1 MGIQINGT
9 TDDISANDGSW
20 TATGLTDLRISTIK
34 TPSGLGTVS
43 FYNEGQIFTGITT
56 FNGNVSGA
64 LSSGT
69 AQSASGLGTAVN
81 FTDIPSW
88 VKRITIMFAGLSL
101 SGGGN
106 LSPMCVQLG
115 DSGGIEQT
123 GYLGVDSGGNSHT
136 VGFRLT
142 PGVTANDSI
151 SSNAFLTNLSGNTWV
166 FSYCA
171 SGVGNLYA
179 SSGIKTTSDT
189 LTQLRITTIE
199 GTAPFDGGTI
209 NILYE

>member
-101 SGGGN
+101 SGGGT
-106 LSPMCVQLG
+106 MCVQLG

-123 GYLGVDSGGNSHT
+123 GYLGADSGGNSHT

-151 SSNAFLTNLSGNTWV
+151 SSNAFLTKVSSDNTWV

-171 SGVGNLYA
+171 SALSQPYV

>member
-101 SGGGN
+101 SGGGT
-106 LSPMCVQLG
+106 MCVQLG

-123 GYLGVDSGGNSHT
+123 GYLGADSGGNSHT
-136 VGFRLT
+136 VGFNLT
-142 PGVTANDSI
+142 SPALTANDSI
-151 SSNAFLTNLSGNTWV
+151 SSNAFLTKVSSDNTWV

-171 SGVGNLYA
+171 SALSQPYV

-189 LTQLRITTIE
+189 LTQLRITTIA

>member
-101 SGGGN
+101 SGGGT
-106 LSPMCVQLG
+106 MCVQLG

-123 GYLGVDSGGNSHT
+123 GYLGADSGGNSHT
-136 VGFRLT
+136 VGFNLT
-142 PGVTANDSI
+142 TPALTANDSI

-171 SGVGNLYA
+171 SALSQPYV

-189 LTQLRITTIE
+189 LTQLRITTIA